1 MIMGNPFKEI
11 LTNQELPEILKQ
23 KVLDDV
29 SAIKLTIDIAD
40 LFVIKF
46 PSTIVDLMGGVE
58 SQSYKLNKEKLTKI
72 Q

>member
-29 SAIKLTIDIAD
+29 SAIKLTIDMAD
-40 LFVIKF
+40 LFIVKF
-46 PSTIVDLMGGVE
+46 PSTIVDLMGGGRE
-58 SQSYKLNKEKLTKI
+58 SRQ
-72 Q
+72 